1 MVKSCCSV
9 DPTDNPPDDRYK
21 KVLWI
26 VLGINAVMFLVE
38 IIAGFFAGSVSLQAD
53 AIDFLGDAGNYAI
66 SLLVLRKALQ
76 TRARAAY
83 LKGITMGIFGL
94 WVLLSTFWHF
104 AHGAMPEASTM
115 GLIGFLALIS
125 NAVVLG
131 LLWKYKTGDS
141 NMRSVWLCSRNDVI
155 GNFAVMLAALGVF
168 GTKLAWPDLV
178 VAFLMSVLAIQSAYL
193 VIRHAKSELN
203 IR

>member
-1 MVKSCCSV
+1 MGKSCCSV
-9 DPTDNPPDDRYK
+9 EPTDNPPDNRYK

-26 VLGINAVMFLVE
+26 VLGINAAMFLVE
-38 IIAGFFAGSVSLQAD
+38 IIAGFVAGSVSLQAD

-66 SLLVLRKALQ
+66 SLFVLGMALQ
-76 TRARAAY
+76 ARAKAAY

-94 WVLLSTFWHF
+94 WVLLSTIWHF
-104 AHGAMPEASTM
+104 IHGEMPEASTM

-168 GTKLAWPDLV
+168 GTKSDWPDLA

-193 VIRHAKSELN
+193 VIKHSKSDLS
-203 IR
+203 IS